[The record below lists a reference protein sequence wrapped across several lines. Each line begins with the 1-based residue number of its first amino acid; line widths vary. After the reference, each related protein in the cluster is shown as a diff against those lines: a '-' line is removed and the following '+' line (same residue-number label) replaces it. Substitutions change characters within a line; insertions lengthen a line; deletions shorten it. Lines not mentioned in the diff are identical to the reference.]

1 MFLTHLLFLIL
12 SSLQLVSAA
21 NRQYQLQLTTSDT
34 TRVDPPDGF
43 PGSRP
48 FILTNGLFPGPLI
61 SAQKGDRLL
70 INVANQITSPR
81 IRRSATIAIHSTQ
94 HWHGIF
100 QQRTSAS
107 DGTAEV
113 TQCPISPFQ
122 SFEYQFETGQQSGYA
137 YNFPTPLFERCSTST
152 SIEPIG
158 TTVILAHN
166 IVTDLYPKDP
176 HASLYDVDDAST
188 IITVG
193 DWTHLPANEAFAN
206 KSILQPSPDS
216 TLINGQGL
224 YMGGPT
230 KTSMIPVIGPV
241 QYGKRYRFRI
251 INVSCNSFF
260 NISFDRHPMNVIEAD
275 GTEIVPRSVDAL
287 TIFPGQRYSVVI
299 EANLNPV
306 DPKNPGSYWFR
317 TRPTPDIVNWNPSTA
332 DPAVNNAIFRYEG
345 ARNAVPLTTIA
356 PTPTTVLREF
366 DMVPLS
372 NPAPPGGT
380 GLPTKKIT
388 VPLRLNGT
396 VWTVGNGSFFGTPV
410 PVLMQILTGM
420 IPAQQVLGDDNVVTI
435 DYNQTIDL
443 TLTNDCDTNQ
453 NTTPCD
459 IADNHPIHLH
469 GHEFAVIQA
478 AGQSKPNYINPP
490 RRDTVAVYNNDVI
503 IRFNT
508 LNPGPWI
515 FHCHID
521 WHLSQGMA
529 LVFAEA
535 PNRIISG
542 PDSVILPPGWSNLCT
557 IYNKLPPDEQ

>member
-1 MFLTHLLFLIL
+1 
-12 SSLQLVSAA
+12 
-21 NRQYQLQLTTSDT
+21 
-34 TRVDPPDGF
+34 
-43 PGSRP
+43 SR
-48 FILTNGLFPGPLI
+48 FILTNGSFPGPLI

-70 INVANQITSPR
+70 VISSISYDFRMTHIP
-81 IRRSATIAIHSTQ
+81 Q

-100 QQRTSAS
+100 QQRTSGS

-122 SFEYQFETGQQSGYA
+122 SFEYQFETGQQSGTYW
-137 YNFPTPLFERCSTST
+137 YHSHLGTQYCDGLIGPL
-152 SIEPIG
+152 
-158 TTVILAHN
+158 VIY
-166 IVTDLYPKDP
+166 DPKDP

-188 IITVG
+188 IITIG

-216 TLINGQGL
+216 TLINGKGL

-287 TIFPGQRYSVVI
+287 TIFPGQRYSVVV
-299 EANLNPV
+299 L

-317 TRPTPDIVNWNPSTA
+317 TRPTPDIVDWNPTTA

-345 ARNAVPLTTIA
+345 ARNTVPLTTIA

-366 DMVPLS
+366 DMVP
-372 NPAPPGGT
+372 GGT
-380 GLPTKKIT
+380 GLPTRKIT

-490 RRDTVAVYNNDVI
+490 RRDTVAIYNNDVI

-535 PNRIISG
+535 PNRVISG